1 MYDID
6 LPKLDPF
13 YLSDLS
19 LSNQNRQIRK
29 LLVLRPESYLR
40 YIFSGL
46 KDALFNSYLLED
58 ASYLL
63 FSLVLITLLVWAYTA
78 SLTITIA
85 SLSSIAASLGLAFFT
100 YTFVLRLTFFP
111 FMNVLAAV
119 IALGVGADDTFIL
132 SRSEGYG
139 NIHVSSYQNTY
150 ILFIRMLFKSNS

>member
-1 MYDID
+1 M
-6 LPKLDPF
+6 
-13 YLSDLS
+13 
-19 LSNQNRQIRK
+19 Q
-29 LLVLRPESYLR
+29 

-63 FSLVLITLLVWAYTA
+63 VSLVLITLLVWAYTA

-132 SRSEGYG
+132 SRSEGTL
-139 NIHVSSYQNTY
+139 SSCQNTAV
-150 ILFIRMLFKSNS
+150 LFMFMFKS

>member
-1 MYDID
+1 MF
-6 LPKLDPF
+6 L
-13 YLSDLS
+13 
-19 LSNQNRQIRK
+19 
-29 LLVLRPESYLR
+29 LRPESYLH

-100 YTFVLRLTFFP
+100 YTFILRLTFFP

-132 SRSEGYG
+132 SRSV
-139 NIHVSSYQNTY
+139 NSVI
-150 ILFIRMLFKSNS
+150 MLFMFQVLILDRQCNACLPSLC